1 VRAGVALRPDSV
13 IDRLGARFRGTALGP
28 TVVIWTFGYILVDAI
43 AYLIGRTPPGLM
55 LAASAPMLALGV
67 AQTLTL
73 NWLRTNE
80 RPAELLLR
88 WPLLL
93 VAIAAATAVQTLFD
107 VFWLR
112 WLALNVLP
120 DWQDWALDLSLQRL
134 LGVAFLYLWTFC
146 LALTLLWAMRASGMA
161 EASTAR
167 AATAEAAAAKA
178 VAAALRLQLNPHFL
192 FNTLNSISSLVTLG
206 RREEAEEMIQRL
218 ADFLRASLNSDPM
231 EDVPLVQE
239 IETIEAYLDL
249 EAARFGDRLSIS
261 IEIAPEAECAQV
273 PNFILQ
279 PLVENAIKHGVS
291 AIKGP
296 ADLSVEAVREDG
308 QIVLSVFNTSPD
320 GEESSRPRT
329 STGIG
334 LANSR
339 QRLAQR
345 YGKNARLETGPVED
359 GYRAT
364 IRLPFVP
371 DPLAG

>member
-1 VRAGVALRPDSV
+1 V
-13 IDRLGARFRGTALGP
+13 IDKLRARFRGTALGP
-28 TVVIWTFGYILVDAI
+28 TIVIWIFGYILVDAI

-55 LAASAPMLALGV
+55 LAASAPMFALGV
-67 AQTLTL
+67 SQTLAL
-73 NWLRTNE
+73 NWLRTSE
-80 RPAELLLR
+80 QPSALILR
-88 WPLLL
+88 WPALL

-112 WLALNVLP
+112 WLALHVIP
-120 DWQDWALDLSLQRL
+120 GWQEWALDLSLQRL

-231 EDVPLVQE
+231 EDVPLTQE
-239 IETIEAYLDL
+239 IDTIEAYLDL
-249 EAARFGDRLSIS
+249 EAARFGERLSIS
-261 IEIAPEAECAQV
+261 IEVAPEAEAALV

-291 AIKGP
+291 ALKGP
-296 ADLSVEAVREDG
+296 ADLSVEAVRQDG
-308 QIVLSVFNTSPD
+308 QVMLSVFNTSPD
-320 GEESSRPRT
+320 ASESSRPRT

-345 YGKNARLETGPVED
+345 YGKNARLEVGPVDE
-359 GYRAT
+359 GYRAS
-364 IRLPFVP
+364 IWLPFVP
-371 DPLAG
+371 DPLGG

>member
-1 VRAGVALRPDSV
+1 MPAMIDQLRTK
-13 IDRLGARFRGTALGP
+13 FRGTALGP
-28 TVVIWTFGYILVDAI
+28 TVVIWTFGYILVDFI
-43 AYLIGRTPPGLM
+43 AFLIGRTPPGLM
-55 LAASAPMLALGV
+55 LAASIPMFALGV
-67 AQTLTL
+67 SQTLTL
-73 NWLRTNE
+73 NWLRTNDQ
-80 RPAELLLR
+80 PAGLLLR

-93 VAIAAATAVQTLFD
+93 IAIAAAMALQTLFD
-107 VFWLR
+107 VYWLR
-112 WLALNVLP
+112 WLALHVQP
-120 DWQDWALDLSLQRL
+120 AWQEWALDLSLQRL

-146 LALTLLWAMRASGMA
+146 LALTLLWAMRASGLA
-161 EASTAR
+161 EASSAR

-231 EDVPLVQE
+231 EDVPLSHE

-249 EAARFGDRLSIS
+249 EAARFGERLSIS
-261 IEIAPEAECAQV
+261 IEIAPDAEAAQV

-291 AIKGP
+291 ALKGR
-296 ADLSVEAVREDG
+296 ADLSVEATRENG
-308 QIVLSVFNTSPD
+308 QVVLSVFNTSPD

-334 LANSR
+334 LSNSR

-345 YGKNARLETGPVED
+345 YGKGARLETGAVED

-364 IRLPFVP
+364 IWLPFVP
-371 DPLAG
+371 DPLGG

>member
-1 VRAGVALRPDSV
+1 V
-13 IDRLGARFRGTALGP
+13 IDQLRARFRGTALGP
-28 TVVIWTFGYILVDAI
+28 TVVIWVFGYILVDAI
-43 AYLIGRTPPGLM
+43 AVLIGRTTPGIM
-55 LAASAPMLALGV
+55 LGASVPMFVLGLC
-67 AQTLTL
+67 QTLTL
-73 NWLRTNE
+73 NSLRNHKW
-80 RPAELLLR
+80 PSSLALR

-93 VAIAAATAVQTLFD
+93 LAIAAATAVQTLFD

-112 WLALNVLP
+112 WLALNIIP
-120 DWQDWALDLSLQRL
+120 GWQEWALDLSLPRL

-167 AATAEAAAAKA
+167 AASAEAAAAKA

-206 RREEAEEMIQRL
+206 RKEEAEEMIQRL
-218 ADFLRASLNSDPM
+218 SEFLRASLNSDPM
-231 EDVPLVQE
+231 EDVPLAQE
-239 IETIEAYLDL
+239 IDTVEAYLDL

-261 IEIAPEAECAQV
+261 IEIAPEVEDAMV

-291 AIKGP
+291 ALRGP
-296 ADLSVEAVREDG
+296 ADLAVEAVRDAD
-308 QIVLSVFNTSPD
+308 QVMLSVFNTSAD
-320 GEESSRPRT
+320 GEESSRPAT

-345 YGKNARLETGPVED
+345 YGGKARLETGPVDE

-364 IRLPFVP
+364 IWLPFHGEALP
-371 DPLAG
+371 G

>member
-1 VRAGVALRPDSV
+1 V
-13 IDRLGARFRGTALGP
+13 IDGLRDRFRGTALGP
-28 TVVIWTFGYILVDAI
+28 TIVIWVFGYILVDAI
-43 AYLIGRTPPGLM
+43 AVLIGRTPPGLM
-55 LAASAPMLALGV
+55 LAASAPMFALGV
-67 AQTLTL
+67 SQALVL
-73 NWLRTNE
+73 NGLRNS
-80 RPAELLLR
+80 PSPKGLALR
-88 WPLLL
+88 WLLLL

-107 VFWLR
+107 IFWLR
-112 WLALNVLP
+112 WLSLNFMPV
-120 DWQDWALDLSLQRL
+120 WQEWALDTSLQRL
-134 LGVAFLYLWTFC
+134 LAAGFLYLWTFC

-206 RREEAEEMIQRL
+206 RKEEAEEMIQRL

-231 EDVPLVQE
+231 EDVPLAQE
-239 IETIEAYLDL
+239 IDTIEAYLDL
-249 EAARFGDRLSIS
+249 EAARFGDRLSVS
-261 IEIAPEAECAQV
+261 IEIDPAIEDAQV

-291 AIKGP
+291 ALKGP
-296 ADLSVEAVREDG
+296 ADLAVEAVRQDD
-308 QIVLSVFNTSPD
+308 QVVLSVFNTSPD
-320 GEESSRPRT
+320 GEEGSRPRV

-339 QRLAQR
+339 KRLAQR
-345 YGKNARLETGPVED
+345 YGKNARIETGPVDE

-364 IRLPFVP
+364 IWLPFEEHMP
-371 DPLAG
+371 A

>member
-1 VRAGVALRPDSV
+1 V
-13 IDRLGARFRGTALGP
+13 IDQLSARFRGTALGP

-55 LAASAPMLALGV
+55 LAASVPMFALGV
-67 AQTLTL
+67 SQTLTL

-80 RPAELLLR
+80 RPQALLLR

-93 VAIAAATAVQTLFD
+93 AAIAAATALQTLFD
-107 VFWLR
+107 VYLLR
-112 WLALNVLP
+112 WIALHVIP
-120 DWQDWALDLSLQRL
+120 DWQEWALDLSLQRL

-146 LALTLLWAMRASGMA
+146 LALTLLWAMRASGLA

-167 AATAEAAAAKA
+167 AASAEAAAAKA

-239 IETIEAYLDL
+239 IDTIEAYLDL
-249 EAARFGDRLSIS
+249 EAARFGERLSVS
-261 IEIAPEAECAQV
+261 IEIAPEAAEAMV

-291 AIKGP
+291 ALKGP
-296 ADLSVEAVREDG
+296 ADLAVEAVREDG
-308 QIVLSVFNTSPD
+308 QVMLSVFNTSPD
-320 GEESSRPRT
+320 GEESSRPRV

-339 QRLAQR
+339 QRLSQR
-345 YGKNARLETGPVED
+345 YGKNARLETGPVSE

-364 IRLPFVP
+364 IWLPFVP
-371 DPLAG
+371 DPLGG